1 MPRFTILI
9 KPSARKE
16 LEGLSDQLV
25 SRIVPKIEKL
35 TENPRPAGTRK
46 LRGYT
51 DIWRIRVGDY
61 RIVYIIDGENRTVTI
76 TRIAHRRDVYEP

>member
-16 LEGLSDQLV
+16 LEGLSDLLV
-25 SRIVPKIEKL
+25 LRIVPKIEEL
-35 TENPRPAGTRK
+35 AENPRPAGTRK